1 MFYMKKIFCLVY
13 LIFAGLYT
21 IAQDVGISEWRYH
34 IPYQQGVAIA
44 DAGRNVYCASE
55 LGMYYFSKIDN
66 SVNRKTRV
74 QGLSDIGISDI
85 AHNADQDILVVAY
98 SNGNI
103 DLLQGDEVVNME
115 DLKRANFPGSKRIN
129 SITMKNEFAY
139 LSCGF
144 GIIVINLKKQ
154 EVKETITL
162 NITGD
167 LGVNDVIS
175 HNGLFYAATNEGLFF
190 AQEGSNNLS
199 NPNEWTLVE
208 ELPDSSFSCLFV
220 LNEILHANFDNNIF
234 NSDTLFYFENG
245 TWQRRSELFG
255 LANKHFDVNNN
266 KVVVC
271 HTDRVIVYD
280 KLWKSMQELLSYGKV
295 APKAAQAVFD
305 KINNETIW
313 LADQRKGLVE
323 ITSAGPHES
332 HTVYGPISN
341 RVHEIT
347 TLGNDVWIAAGSV
360 EGGHWNNTYN
370 KDGVFKFSGNEWKTY
385 NRNSLVGIDSLF
397 DFLSVAVDPK
407 DHDKVYFAAHGDGI
421 VEMID
426 EVHVETFGQSNSS
439 ISLIEAATPSYQY
452 AGMSSLVFDG
462 NNILWG
468 ANARAANVLCAKDE
482 DGKWYSFRLSEAIS
496 NKETGRMIAT
506 SENHIW
512 VTFPNNSGV
521 AVLNYNNTIDDP
533 DDDEIAGLTTANV
546 KLPSNSVYA
555 LAEDLDGAIWIG
567 TGTGISVF
575 RSSSD
580 LFGENPPEAEKPLIQ
595 QDGYTEYLLESQ
607 AVTAIAI
614 DGANRKWMGTS
625 SSGVYLIAEDGTE
638 EILHFTVEN
647 SPLMSNGII
656 TIGVNQETGE
666 VFFGTEQG
674 ICSYK
679 STATEGKADYSSVY
693 AYPNPV
699 EPNYYG
705 DIAITGLVANSEI
718 RITDISGNLVYQ
730 GIADGGQAIWK
741 GTTADGNRIKTGVYL
756 VFCAAPDGSQ
766 SVATKILF
774 IN

>member
-1 MFYMKKIFCLVY
+1 MRKLFCVTYLMFALLF
-13 LIFAGLYT
+13 T
-21 IAQDVGISEWRYH
+21 IAQDVGISEWGYH
-34 IPYQQGVAIA
+34 IPYQQGLAVA
-44 DAGRNVYCASE
+44 DAGSYVYCASE

-66 SVNRKTRV
+66 SVNRMTRV
-74 QGLSDIGISDI
+74 QGLSDIGITDI
-85 AHNADQDILVVAY
+85 AHNTDQDVVVVVY

-103 DLLQGDEVVNME
+103 DLLRGEEVVNME

-144 GIIVINLKKQ
+144 GVIVINLQKQ

-162 NITGD
+162 NTNGD
-167 LGVNDVIS
+167 LGVNDIIS
-175 HNGLFYAATNEGLFF
+175 HSGLFYAATNEGLYF
-190 AQEGSNNLS
+190 AQESSNNLS
-199 NPNEWTLVE
+199 DPNEWTIVD
-208 ELPDSSFSCLFV
+208 ELPDSTFSSLFV
-220 LNEILHANFDNNIF
+220 LDQMLHANYDNNIF
-234 NSDTLFYFENG
+234 NSDTLFYLENG
-245 TWQRRSELFG
+245 TWQKRAELFG
-255 LANKHFDVNNN
+255 LASNHFDVNND

-280 KLWKSMQELLSYGKV
+280 KLWQSTQELLSYGQV
-295 APKAAQAVFD
+295 APLAAQAVFD

-313 LADQRKGLVE
+313 LADVRKGLVE
-323 ITSAGPHES
+323 IISANQHES
-332 HTVYGPISN
+332 HTIYGPISN

-347 TLGNDVWIAAGSV
+347 TLGNDVWIASGSV

-370 KDGVFKFSGNEWKTY
+370 KDGVFKFSENEWKTY

-397 DFLSVAVDPK
+397 DFLSVAIDPK

-426 EVHVETFGQSNSS
+426 EVHTETFGQSNSS
-439 ISLIEAATPSYQY
+439 ISLVEGATPSYQY
-452 AGMSSLVFDG
+452 AGMSSLTFDG

-482 DGKWYSFRLSEAIS
+482 AGKWYSFRLSEAIS

-506 SENHIW
+506 SDNNIW
-512 VTFPNNSGV
+512 VAFPNNSGISV
-521 AVLNYNNTIDDP
+521 FNYNNTIDDS
-533 DDDEIAGLTTANV
+533 DDDEIVGLTTANV
-546 KLPSNSVYA
+546 NLPSNSVYA

-567 TGTGISVF
+567 TGTGTVVF
-575 RSSSD
+575 RSPSD

-595 QDGYTEYLLESQ
+595 QDGYTEHLLESQ
-607 AVTAIAI
+607 VVTAIAI
-614 DGANRKWMGTS
+614 DGANRKWFGTS

-656 TIGVNQETGE
+656 TIGVNHETGE

-679 STATEGKADYSSVY
+679 STATEGKADYSAVY

-730 GIADGGQAIWK
+730 GIADGGQAVWN
-741 GTTADGNRIKTGVYL
+741 GNTAEGNRIKTGVYL

>member
-1 MFYMKKIFCLVY
+1 MRKLFCVIY
-13 LIFAGLYT
+13 LTFALLFT

-34 IPYQQGVAIA
+34 IPYQQGLAVA
-44 DAGRNVYCASE
+44 DAGSYVYCASE

-66 SVNRKTRV
+66 SVNRMTRV
-74 QGLSDIGISDI
+74 QGLSDIGITDI
-85 AHNADQDILVVAY
+85 AHNIDQDIVVVVY

-103 DLLQGDEVVNME
+103 DLLRGEEVVNME
-115 DLKRANFPGSKRIN
+115 DLKRSNFPGSKRIN
-129 SITMKNEFAY
+129 SIAMKNEFAY

-144 GIIVINLKKQ
+144 GVIVINLKKQ

-162 NITGD
+162 NTNGD
-167 LGVNDVIS
+167 LGVNDIIS
-175 HNGLFYAATNEGLFF
+175 HSGLFYAATNEGLYF
-190 AQEGSNNLS
+190 AQESSNNLS
-199 NPNEWTLVE
+199 DPNEWTIVD
-208 ELPDSSFSCLFV
+208 ELPDSTFSSLFV
-220 LNEILHANFDNNIF
+220 LDQKLHANYDNNIF
-234 NSDTLFYFENG
+234 NSDTLFYLENG
-245 TWQRRSELFG
+245 AWQKRAELFG
-255 LANKHFDVNNN
+255 LASNHFDVKND

-280 KLWKSMQELLSYGKV
+280 KLWKSTQELLSYGQV
-295 APKAAQAVFD
+295 APLAAQAVFD
-305 KINNETIW
+305 KTNNETIW
-313 LADQRKGLVE
+313 LADERKGLVE
-323 ITSAGPHES
+323 IISANQHEA
-332 HTVYGPISN
+332 HTIFGPISN

-347 TLGNDVWIAAGSV
+347 TLGNDVWIASGSV

-370 KDGVFKFSGNEWKTY
+370 KDGVFKFSDNEWKTY

-397 DFLSVAVDPK
+397 DFLSVAIDPK
-407 DHDKVYFAAHGDGI
+407 DHDKVYFAVHGDGI
-421 VEMID
+421 VEMIG
-426 EVHVETFGQSNSS
+426 EVHTETFGQSNSS
-439 ISLIEAATPSYQY
+439 ISLVEAATPSYQY
-452 AGMSSLVFDG
+452 AGMSSLTFDG

-482 DGKWYSFRLSEAIS
+482 AGKWYSFRLSEAIS

-506 SENHIW
+506 SDNNIW
-512 VTFPNNSGV
+512 VTFPNNSGI
-521 AVLNYNNTIDDP
+521 AVFDYNNTIDDS
-533 DDDEIAGLTTANV
+533 DDDEIVGLTTANGN
-546 KLPSNSVYA
+546 LPNNSVYA

-567 TGTGISVF
+567 TGTGTVVF
-575 RSSSD
+575 RSPAD
-580 LFGENPPEAEKPLIQ
+580 LFGEDPPEAEKPLIQ

-607 AVTAIAI
+607 VVTAIAI
-614 DGANRKWMGTS
+614 DGANRKWFGTS

-647 SPLMSNGII
+647 SPLLSNGIL
-656 TIGVNQETGE
+656 TIGVNHETGE

-679 STATEGKADYSSVY
+679 STATGGKADYSAVY

-730 GIADGGQAIWK
+730 GIADGGQAVWNGK
-741 GTTADGNRIKTGVYL
+741 RADGNRIKTGVYL

>member
-323 ITSAGPHES
+323 ITSAGPNES

>member
-1 MFYMKKIFCLVY
+1 MKKIFCLVY

-656 TIGVNQETGE
+656 TIGVNHETGE

-679 STATEGKADYSSVY
+679 STATEGKADYSAVY

>member
-1 MFYMKKIFCLVY
+1 MKKIFCLVY